1 MSVKNLNKFRGII
14 FKNSR
19 CLKVLQIGSV
29 QGIVALGGHFA
40 TLCREL
46 DFYEAIFFF
55 IIHFQKEKGNTF
67 TLLIILIVK
76 ILQKEQNSTNLLL

>member
-1 MSVKNLNKFRGII
+1 MSLKNLNKFCGMI

-29 QGIVALGGHFA
+29 QGIVAHGGHSA

-46 DFYEAIFFF
+46 DFYEAFFF
-55 IIHFQKEKGNTF
+55 SLSIFKKKRGILLHF
-67 TLLIILIVK
+67 
-76 ILQKEQNSTNLLL
+76 